1 MKHSFSDKFIFLEQ
15 DLRNKN
21 LHKAKEL
28 QNNVDCV
35 FHFAA
40 LKSVPDSERNPELY
54 YENNVEG
61 TKNLIELMDFL
72 SIRKLIFSSSAAV
85 YGDQKNQPIKEK
97 IGRAHV

>member
-61 TKNLIELMDFL
+61 TKTL
-72 SIRKLIFSSSAAV
+72 
-85 YGDQKNQPIKEK
+85 
-97 IGRAHV
+97 